1 MEHWGFFWEYG
12 GERTIKTSWWTGHR
26 TGMLKY
32 TRIDTNWREHHGWP
46 VSMRSFFFFYY
57 LYSWSGLFY
66 CCLPMLLDLK
76 GTETRKKTK
85 KKKENIAFLA
95 FSWIEGFFCC
105 WWWWLYTQSSFYS
118 FGAYI
123 IIYLLDLFL
132 FLFLLFPSRS
142 LLSMDGETQSMFLE
156 YSAECEFGLA
166 GYIYQ
171 VLRRLNK
178 QVQSPFLNAI

>member
-1 MEHWGFFWEYG
+1 MNGTQDGHAKIYTDWHQLEGA
-12 GERTIKTSWWTGHR
+12 SWMASFHA
-26 TGMLKY
+26 
-32 TRIDTNWREHHGWP
+32 E
-46 VSMRSFFFFYY
+46 FFF
-57 LYSWSGLFY
+57 LLLFIF
-66 CCLPMLLDLK
+66 LIRFVLLLFAYVAWFERDWN
-76 GTETRKKTK
+76 KKK
-85 KKKENIAFLA
+85 DQKKKENIAFLA